1 MKNYLLK
8 KIWLEILELIPV
20 LGSIFYLIM
29 FNRIFSALIV
39 FKVIRI
45 FDIFNKN
52 ID

>member
-8 KIWLEILELIPV
+8 KIWLELLEIIPV
-20 LGSIFYLIM
+20 LGSIFFLYLY
-29 FNRIFSALIV
+29 NRIFSALIV